1 MLKFLLEL
9 ELEIRKVT
17 DSKKKKKL
25 SGFRKSFWD
34 AILPFIHLL
43 TIGIKKEKRQHNFF
57 FLGSSEESKYV

>member
-43 TIGIKKEKRQHNFF
+43 TIGIKKEKKAAQLFF
-57 FLGSSEESKYV
+57 SGKF